1 MKLNKETKIGI
12 VAVIAISLLIWGFNF
27 LKGKNI
33 LFTSN
38 YYYAVY
44 SHIDGLEDA
53 SPVLLNGYKVG
64 VVEQIK
70 FHKYQRGNMVVR
82 FSVEKEIKV
91 PVNSIASIEPASL
104 IAGKIINIKF
114 SDSEK
119 YCEKGDTLPGI
130 VEIDML
136 TSLSNELIPIK
147 DKAERLI
154 ESMDSVLSIFD
165 KDRREGLQK
174 SLDNLK
180 LITTD
185 ISGLVTEE
193 KDKLAGIINNFESIS
208 NNLKNNNEKISNVLA
223 NFSNISDSLAQANIK
238 TTVLNAN
245 KTLSELNQ
253 IAAKIN
259 NGEGTIGLLIHND
272 SLYVNLNSLAAD
284 LDKLVID
291 LNENP
296 KRYVHFSLF
305 GKKEK

>member
-82 FSVEKEIKV
+82 FSVEKDIKV

-119 YCEKGDTLPGI
+119 YCEKGDTLTGI

-296 KRYVHFSLF
+296 KRYVHFSLI
-305 GKKEK
+305 GKKDK

>member
-82 FSVEKEIKV
+82 FSVEKDIKV

-114 SDSEK
+114 SNSEK
-119 YCEKGDTLPGI
+119 YCKKGDTLTGI

-245 KTLSELNQ
+245 KTLFELNQ

-305 GKKEK
+305 GKKDK

>member
-1 MKLNKETKIGI
+1 MKINKETKIGI
-12 VAVIAISLLIWGFNF
+12 VAVIAFALLFWGFNF

-38 YYYAVY
+38 YYFVVY
-44 SHIDGLEDA
+44 NHINGLEDA
-53 SPVLLNGYKVG
+53 SPVHLNGYKVG

-70 FHKYQRGNMVVR
+70 LHKQQRGKIIVR
-82 FSVEKEIKV
+82 FSVEKGIQV
-91 PVNSIASIEPASL
+91 PLNSIASIEPASL
-104 IAGKIINIKF
+104 IAGKIINLKF

-119 YCEKGDTLPGI
+119 FHQKGDTLQGV
-130 VEIDML
+130 VEKDL
-136 TSLSNELIPIK
+136 QSQLSDELIPIK

-154 ESMDSVLSIFD
+154 ESMDSVLSVFD
-165 KDRREGLQK
+165 TERRENLRK

-193 KDKLAGIINNFESIS
+193 KQKLAGIISNFESIS
-208 NNLKNNNEKISNVLA
+208 NNLKNNNDKISNVLE

-238 TTVLNAN
+238 STVLNAN
-245 KTLSELNQ
+245 KTLSELSQ
-253 IAAKIN
+253 ISGKIN

-272 SLYVNLNSLAAD
+272 SLYVNLNNLASD

-305 GKKEK
+305 GKKDK